1 MRILHLLSQTELTG
15 AEVYAQTLIES
26 QVRDGHQ
33 VFAISDRMHVPLPIS
48 WQSLPLS
55 TSRFAQQLKNIKALR
70 QYLKANQ
77 IEVIHCH
84 SRGAVRH
91 AQWARA
97 RLPIAQVTT
106 LHGRQHFSWSKRL
119 MNIYGEILIAI
130 CENVKAAMVSDFR
143 IPESP
148 IRIIRNPIA
157 PHSSCT
163 AIQSTI
169 APDLNSASI
178 SQSANVLIPKSV
190 SAAQPTLYS
199 LTPSTAPNGGRAPRI
214 ALIGRSSGPKGK
226 RFEQIA
232 LGCFEKWLGERP
244 DLQITIIAPSPERF
258 SSEFHRFIQQCA
270 EKHPG
275 AVQVQG
281 HISNLRARLSEFDL
295 VLGSGR
301 VAMECLMNQTALLA
315 IGEFNSH
322 GILRP
327 ARLCEA
333 LMSNFGDIGAKET
346 ELPLRLDEIS
356 KEVSE
361 FLQGQRPTASELEIL
376 RQRSEME
383 FSARLI
389 HDEILESY
397 RAAIFKRHVPRWIP
411 VLMYHKIPDQTITS
425 RHRIFV
431 TKEKFQQHLRFFQR
445 RHFHSLT
452 FQDLMQF
459 WTGKR
464 DYREFP
470 KKPLIL
476 TFDDGYKDNLINAQ
490 NLLKESGY
498 RAVIF
503 LLANHSIIENT
514 WDADTGEAPSEL
526 MALTEKLK
534 LDPQVWEIGSHGFNH
549 LHLTQAKDPEIRLE
563 LQESKLSLRRD
574 LQQPVYSFAYPFGST
589 NAHIAALAREA
600 GYKFAVNTDQG
611 GLHLADDPHSIFRV
625 NIFPED
631 GTFELWKKTSSWYRR
646 YFFRKRGR

>member
-33 VFAISDRMHVPLPIS
+33 VFTISDRMHVPLPIP
-48 WQSLPLS
+48 WLSLPLS
-55 TSRFAQQLKNIKALR
+55 TSRFFQRLKNIKALR
-70 QYLKANQ
+70 QFLKANR
-77 IEVIHCH
+77 IDVIHCH

-91 AQWARA
+91 AHWARIG
-97 RLPIAQVTT
+97 LLIAQVTT
-106 LHGRQHFSWSKRL
+106 LHGRQHFSWSKRF

-130 CENVKAAMVSDFR
+130 CENVKAAMVSDFH

-157 PHSSCT
+157 PSS
-163 AIQSTI
+163 AL
-169 APDLNSASI
+169 APNSVPASAS
-178 SQSANVLIPKSV
+178 
-190 SAAQPTLYS
+190 
-199 LTPSTAPNGGRAPRI
+199 PSTSSAGAASPPPVNAPIPRI
-214 ALIGRSSGPKGK
+214 ALIGRSSGPKGQ

-232 LGCFEKWLGERP
+232 VGCFEKWLREKP
-244 DLQITIIAPSPERF
+244 DLQITIIAPSPEKF
-258 SSEFHRFIQQCA
+258 SSPFHTFIQ
-270 EKHPG
+270 ELEKKHPG
-275 AVQVQG
+275 SVHVQG

-301 VAMECLMNQTALLA
+301 VAMECLLNQTSLLA
-315 IGEFNSH
+315 IGEFDSH
-322 GILRP
+322 GILTP

-333 LMSNFGDIGAKET
+333 LMSNFGDIGSQET
-346 ELPLRLDEIS
+346 ERPLRLDEIS
-356 KEVSE
+356 REVSE

-376 RQRSEME
+376 RQRAEME

-389 HDEILESY
+389 HDDILESY
-397 RAAIFKRHVPRWIP
+397 RAAIFKRHVPQWIP
-411 VLMYHKIPDQTITS
+411 VLMYHKIPDQTLAS

-431 TKEKFQQHLRFFQR
+431 TKEKFQQHLRFFQS

-464 DYREFP
+464 DYSEFP

-476 TFDDGYKDNLINAQ
+476 TFDDGYRDNLINAQ
-490 NLLKESGY
+490 SLLKQSGY

-514 WDADTGEAPSEL
+514 WDADTGETPSEL
-526 MALTEKLK
+526 MTLPEKLK
-534 LDPQVWEIGSHGFNH
+534 LDSQVWEIGSHGFNH
-549 LHLTQAKDPEIRLE
+549 LHLTKARDPEIRLE
-563 LQESKLSLRRD
+563 LQESKLSLKRD

-589 NAHIAALAREA
+589 NAHIASLAREA

-631 GTFELWKKTSSWYRR
+631 GPFELWKKTSPWYRR
-646 YFFRKRGR
+646 YFYRKRGR